1 MPLPDGRTTPEPVEV
16 ASLPFSW
23 LVGLSAGS
31 GVSTASSVVP
41 LVSAVGYYDAQGADG
56 APTEI
61 QIVSRAAGGT
71 IEVITARVHC
81 ADARS
86 RFVFRNVRS
95 VVLPL
100 GQAAVPVLPAVNGEE
115 ASASED
121 WAEVDETG
129 CTGELEGLA
138 HPNLPLI
145 ARLGKRRGRGG
156 GWAVEVHSWVN
167 GESHLQCIPCTPRG
181 AAHGQPG
188 HTAGDELEHAGA
200 VKSDRGGAVAV
211 SGNSLSSGGSS
222 AGDRKEKYGV
232 APIFGELAQKV
243 RAGDELSFVPY
254 SLPSLTLGCCSCEG
268 DRSGKCITGGGN
280 GKLCCCGKEAGCGS
294 SSRGQQNDVKHAM
307 WLADWIGAE
316 ALPPALVV
324 VDAESRLHVFE
335 LDDGAASEVSSC
347 SSDSTGGSSAGTP
360 YGVDHLKAG
369 MMSRRTSAK
378 SSTSSLMSLTH
389 SERNLPLKGLG
400 DMHVEPDPSRLSP
413 ERMSRR
419 ARGEY
424 GGKDDGPPIEKTVV
438 LPLDSKYGLGLTLAF
453 EDNRVIVVFLSRGG
467 WQA

>member
-1 MPLPDGRTTPEPVEV
+1 M
-16 ASLPFSW
+16 
-23 LVGLSAGS
+23 
-31 GVSTASSVVP
+31 
-41 LVSAVGYYDAQGADG
+41 
-56 APTEI
+56 
-61 QIVSRAAGGT
+61 
-71 IEVITARVHC
+71 
-81 ADARS
+81 
-86 RFVFRNVRS
+86 FRNVRS

-100 GQAAVPVLPAVNGEE
+100 GRAAAPVLTAVNGEE

-121 WAEVDETG
+121 WAEVEKTG

-145 ARLGKRRGRGG
+145 ARLGKRRGGRG

-167 GESHLQCIPCTPRG
+167 GGSHLQCIPCTPRG

-188 HTAGDELEHAGA
+188 HTAGAELGHAGA
-200 VKSDRGGAVAV
+200 VKNDGAVAV
-211 SGNSLSSGGSS
+211 SGSSLSSGGSS
-222 AGDRKEKYGV
+222 AGDRKEEDGV

-254 SLPSLTLGCCSCEG
+254 SLPSLTLGCCPCEG

-280 GKLCCCGKEAGCGS
+280 GKVCCCGKEAGCGS
-294 SSRGQQNDVKHAM
+294 RVGGQQSDVKHAM

-324 VDAESRLHVFE
+324 VDADSRLHVFE
-335 LDDGAASEVSSC
+335 LDDGAASEVSSS

-360 YGVDHLKAG
+360 YGGDHLKAG

-378 SSTSSLMSLTH
+378 SSTSSLLSLTH
-389 SERNLPLKGLG
+389 SERNFPLKGLG
-400 DMHVEPDPSRLSP
+400 DMHVEADPSRLSP

-453 EDNRVIVVFLSRGG
+453 EENRVIRCCFFIDGG
-467 WQA
+467 GGQA